1 MKRFIALKILP
12 CLLLGAVSVASAG
25 NQQMVEKRVQELEQ
39 EQQRALDLIP
49 AKPKDGTITFKTYIR
64 NDKNEWVE
72 YKVVDS
78 NDEQKSK
85 SGKVILQGG
94 KLP

>member
-1 MKRFIALKILP
+1 MKRFIALKIMLFM
-12 CLLLGAVSVASAG
+12 LLGAVTVASAG
-25 NQQMVEKRVQELEQ
+25 NQKMVEQRVQELEK
-39 EQQRALDLIP
+39 EQQRALELIP
-49 AKPKDGTITFKTYIR
+49 AKPKNGTITFKTYIR

-72 YKVVDS
+72 YKVVNSD
-78 NDEQKSK
+78 DQQKSK

>member
-1 MKRFIALKILP
+1 
-12 CLLLGAVSVASAG
+12 
-25 NQQMVEKRVQELEQ
+25 MVEKRVQELEQ